1 MKIAL
6 IGYGKM
12 GKTIEALGKSQGHS
26 FPLIIDENNP
36 GDLNAENIRDLDAAI
51 EFTVPAAAPGNI
63 SICLKLGLAVVS
75 GTTGWNSRLPEIESL
90 CKETEGCLF
99 HASNFSIGVNIL
111 FAMNRQ
117 LARIMDRFPAYRVS
131 MEEVHHIHKLDA
143 PSGTA
148 ISLAEQII
156 EESSVLDSW
165 KLQGEPKLST
175 AKAEQN
181 EEDELPIQAI
191 REGEVKGRHTISYES
206 ELDSISLSH
215 DAKSR
220 EAFAAG
226 ALLAAEFVHG
236 KRGVFGMH
244 DLLNL

>member
-12 GKTIEALGKSQGHS
+12 GRTIEVLGKEQGHS
-26 FPLIIDENNP
+26 FPLIIDEINSD
-36 GDLNAENIRDLDAAI
+36 DLNAGNLAGIDVAI

-63 SICLKLGLAVVS
+63 KTCLTLGIPVVS
-75 GTTGWNSRLPEIESL
+75 GTTGWNARLPEIEEL
-90 CKETEGCLF
+90 CRDAGGTLF

-131 MEEVHHIHKLDA
+131 MQEVHHIHKLDA

-148 ISLAEQII
+148 ITLAEQI
-156 EESSVLDSW
+156 L
-165 KLQGEPKLST
+165 GEITRLST
-175 AKAEQN
+175 WELNQTG
-181 EEDELPIQAI
+181 ESGTLPIEAV
-191 REGEVKGRHTISYES
+191 REGEVKGRHTLVYES
-206 ELDSISLSH
+206 GVDSITLSH

-220 EAFAAG
+220 DAFAEG
-226 ALLAAEFVHG
+226 ALLAAEFVRG
-236 KRGVFGMH
+236 KTGIFGMN
-244 DLLNL
+244 DLLKL